1 MNVLN
6 KFLAL
11 FVLSVSLSS
20 VTAFADE
27 SELQDPWEG
36 FNRGVFNFNES
47 LDRAI
52 LKPVAQ
58 GYRFIMPDVAEQ
70 GVSNFFDNL
79 RDVVTFFNNV
89 LQLKPAEAT
98 QDLSRVLINT
108 TIGIGG
114 LFDVATAMDI
124 PKNDEDFGQTLG
136 AWGVESGPYL
146 VLPLFGPST
155 VRDGVGIIPDMYLDP
170 LNQVESDE
178 LRYGL
183 KVLKVV
189 DKRASLLDREGVI
202 TGDRYTFIRDAYL
215 QKREFEVNDGR
226 VEFNADDF

>member
-89 LQLKPAEAT
+89 LQLKPVEAT

-178 LRYGL
+178 LRFGL
-183 KVLKVV
+183 KALKVV

>member
-1 MNVLN
+1 MN
-6 KFLAL
+6 
-11 FVLSVSLSS
+11 
-20 VTAFADE
+20 
-27 SELQDPWEG
+27 
-36 FNRGVFNFNES
+36 
-47 LDRAI
+47 
-52 LKPVAQ
+52 
-58 GYRFIMPDVAEQ
+58 
-70 GVSNFFDNL
+70 
-79 RDVVTFFNNV
+79 
-89 LQLKPAEAT
+89 
-98 QDLSRVLINT
+98 
-108 TIGIGG
+108 
-114 LFDVATAMDI
+114 I

-183 KVLKVV
+183 KVLNVV

-202 TGDRYTFIRDAYL
+202 TGDRYSFIRDAYL

-226 VEFNADDF
+226 VEYNADDF

>member
-1 MNVLN
+1 MNVLK

-11 FVLSVSLSS
+11 FVLSLSLTSVSAL
-20 VTAFADE
+20 AEE
-27 SELQDPWEG
+27 SESHDPWEG

-89 LQLKPAEAT
+89 LQLKPVEAT

-183 KVLKVV
+183 KALKVV
-189 DKRASLLDREGVI
+189 DKRASLLDREGVV

-226 VEFNADDF
+226 VEYNADDF

>member
-1 MNVLN
+1 MKVLH

-11 FVLSVSLSS
+11 LVLGVSFNITPALANE
-20 VTAFADE
+20 TQT
-27 SELQDPWEG
+27 QDPWEG

-47 LDRAI
+47 LNRAI

-89 LQLKPAEAT
+89 LQLKPVEAT

-114 LFDVATAMDI
+114 LFDVASAMDI

-136 AWGVESGPYL
+136 AWGVDSGPYL

-183 KVLKVV
+183 KALKVV
-189 DKRASLLDREGVI
+189 DKRASLLDREGVV

-226 VEFNADDF
+226 VEYNADDF

>member
-6 KFLAL
+6 KLLAL
-11 FVLSVSLSS
+11 FVLSLSLNS
-20 VTAFADE
+20 VTAVAQD
-27 SELQDPWEG
+27 SELNDPWEG

-89 LQLKPAEAT
+89 LQLKPVEAT

-114 LFDVATAMDI
+114 LFDVASAMDI

-146 VLPLFGPST
+146 VLPLLGPST

-178 LRYGL
+178 LSYGL
-183 KVLKVV
+183 KALKVV
-189 DKRASLLDREGVI
+189 DKRASLLDREGVV

-226 VEFNADDF
+226 VEYNADDF

>member
-1 MNVLN
+1 MNVLK

-11 FVLSVSLSS
+11 FVLSLSLNS
-20 VTAFADE
+20 VTAMAEE
-27 SELQDPWEG
+27 SEINDPWED

-89 LQLKPAEAT
+89 LQLKPVEAT

-114 LFDVATAMDI
+114 LFDVASTMNI

-170 LNQVESDE
+170 LNSC
-178 LRYGL
+178 LGR
-183 KVLKVV
+183 
-189 DKRASLLDREGVI
+189 I
-202 TGDRYTFIRDAYL
+202 T
-215 QKREFEVNDGR
+215 
-226 VEFNADDF
+226 

>member
-6 KFLAL
+6 KLLAL
-11 FVLSVSLSS
+11 FVLSLSLNS
-20 VTAFADE
+20 VTAVAQD
-27 SELQDPWEG
+27 SELNDPWEG

-89 LQLKPAEAT
+89 LQLKPVEAT

-114 LFDVATAMDI
+114 LFDVASAMDI

-146 VLPLFGPST
+146 VLPLLGPST

-170 LNQVESDE
+170 LHQVESDE
-178 LRYGL
+178 LSYGL
-183 KVLKVV
+183 KALKVV
-189 DKRASLLDREGVI
+189 DKRASLLDREGVV

-226 VEFNADDF
+226 VEYNADDF

>member
-89 LQLKPAEAT
+89 LQLKPVEAT

-170 LNQVESDE
+170 INQVESDE

-183 KVLKVV
+183 KALKVV

>member
-89 LQLKPAEAT
+89 LQLKPVEAT

-114 LFDVATAMDI
+114 LFDVASAMDI

-183 KVLKVV
+183 KALKVV
-189 DKRASLLDREGVI
+189 DKRASFLDREGVV

>member
-11 FVLSVSLSS
+11 FVLSLSLNS
-20 VTAFADE
+20 VTAFAEE

-89 LQLKPAEAT
+89 LQLKPVEAT

-170 LNQVESDE
+170 INQVESDE

-183 KVLKVV
+183 KALKVV

>member
-89 LQLKPAEAT
+89 LQLKPVEAT

-183 KVLKVV
+183 KALKVV

>member
-6 KFLAL
+6 KLLAL
-11 FVLSVSLSS
+11 FVLSLSLNS
-20 VTAFADE
+20 VTAVAQD
-27 SELQDPWEG
+27 SELNDPWEG

-89 LQLKPAEAT
+89 LQLKPVEAT

-114 LFDVATAMDI
+114 LFDVASAMDI

-146 VLPLFGPST
+146 VLPLLGPST

-183 KVLKVV
+183 KALKVV
-189 DKRASLLDREGVI
+189 DKRASLLDREGVV

-226 VEFNADDF
+226 VEYNADDF

>member
-1 MNVLN
+1 MNVLK

-11 FVLSVSLSS
+11 FVLSLSLTSL
-20 VTAFADE
+20 TAMAEE
-27 SELQDPWEG
+27 SELNDPWEG

-89 LQLKPAEAT
+89 LQLKPVEAT

-114 LFDVATAMDI
+114 LFDVASAMNI

-183 KVLKVV
+183 KVLNVV

-202 TGDRYTFIRDAYL
+202 TGDRYSFIRDAYL

-226 VEFNADDF
+226 VEYNADDF

>member
-6 KFLAL
+6 KLLAL
-11 FVLSVSLSS
+11 FVLSLSLNS
-20 VTAFADE
+20 VTAVAQD
-27 SELQDPWEG
+27 SELNDPWEG

-58 GYRFIMPDVAEQ
+58 GYRFIMPDVAEH

-89 LQLKPAEAT
+89 LQLKPVEAT

-114 LFDVATAMDI
+114 LFDVASAMDI

-183 KVLKVV
+183 KALKVV
-189 DKRASLLDREGVI
+189 DKRASLLDREGVV

-226 VEFNADDF
+226 VEYNADDF

>member
-89 LQLKPAEAT
+89 LQLKPVEAT

-170 LNQVESDE
+170 INQVESDE

-183 KVLKVV
+183 KALKVV
-189 DKRASLLDREGVI
+189 DKRASLLDREGVV

>member
-79 RDVVTFFNNV
+79 RDVVTFFNNL
-89 LQLKPAEAT
+89 LQLKPVEAT

-114 LFDVATAMDI
+114 LFDVASAMNI

-170 LNQVESDE
+170 L
-178 LRYGL
+178 
-183 KVLKVV
+183 
-189 DKRASLLDREGVI
+189 
-202 TGDRYTFIRDAYL
+202 
-215 QKREFEVNDGR
+215 
-226 VEFNADDF
+226 

>member
-1 MNVLN
+1 MNVLK

-11 FVLSVSLSS
+11 FALSLSLNS
-20 VTAFADE
+20 FPALADE
-27 SELQDPWEG
+27 SEHNDPWEG

-89 LQLKPAEAT
+89 LQLKPVEAT

-114 LFDVATAMDI
+114 LFDVASAMNI

-183 KVLKVV
+183 KVLNVV

-226 VEFNADDF
+226 VEYNADDF

>member
-89 LQLKPAEAT
+89 LQLKPVEAT

>member
-20 VTAFADE
+20 VPAFADE

-89 LQLKPAEAT
+89 LQLKPVEAT

>member
-6 KFLAL
+6 KLLAL
-11 FVLSVSLSS
+11 FVLSLSLNS
-20 VTAFADE
+20 VTAVAQD
-27 SELQDPWEG
+27 SELNDPWEG

-89 LQLKPAEAT
+89 LQLKPVEAT

-114 LFDVATAMDI
+114 LFDVASAMDI

-183 KVLKVV
+183 KALKVV
-189 DKRASLLDREGVI
+189 DKRASLLDREGVV

-226 VEFNADDF
+226 VEYNADDF

>member
-89 LQLKPAEAT
+89 LQLKPVEAT

-114 LFDVATAMDI
+114 LFDVATAMNI

>member
-89 LQLKPAEAT
+89 LQLKPVEAT

-114 LFDVATAMDI
+114 LFDVATAMNI

-183 KVLKVV
+183 KALKVV

>member
-6 KFLAL
+6 KLLAL
-11 FVLSVSLSS
+11 FVLSLSLNS
-20 VTAFADE
+20 VTAVAQD
-27 SELQDPWEG
+27 SELNDPWEG

-89 LQLKPAEAT
+89 LQLKPVEAT

-114 LFDVATAMDI
+114 LFDVASAMDI

-170 LNQVESDE
+170 LNQVESEE

-183 KVLKVV
+183 KALKVV
-189 DKRASLLDREGVI
+189 DKRASLLDREGVV

-226 VEFNADDF
+226 VEYNADDF

>member
-1 MNVLN
+1 MNVLK

-11 FVLSVSLSS
+11 FVLSLSLNS
-20 VTAFADE
+20 VTAMAEE
-27 SELQDPWEG
+27 SEINDPWEG

-89 LQLKPAEAT
+89 LQLKPVEAT

-114 LFDVATAMDI
+114 LFDVASAMNI

-170 LNQVESDE
+170 LNQVESEE

-183 KVLKVV
+183 KVLNVV

-202 TGDRYTFIRDAYL
+202 TGDRYAFIRDAYL